1 MDQIGNFY
9 KNKRV
14 FISGHTGFKGIW
26 LTSILL
32 NFGAKIIGL
41 SLDDNKKKLFYEYVK
56 YKKVKSYFGNIENYN
71 FLKKILYKNKP
82 EIIFHLAAQSLVIDG
97 YKFPL
102 KTFRTNILGT
112 LNILEI
118 GKNIPKLR
126 SIIIVTSD
134 KCYENYN
141 KIKSYKETD
150 ILGGVDPYSS
160 SKAAAEIVSAS
171 YLKSFF
177 SKSKIGLATVRAGN
191 VIGGGDW
198 SKNRIIP
205 DCIRSIKT
213 NSKLI
218 LRNPNYIRP
227 WQHVLDPLHGY
238 LLLAMKLFYT
248 PRKFSQAWNFGPSY
262 KETKS
267 VKSIANL
274 IFKKSKKN
282 IKILISKKN
291 NYETYSIQLNS
302 SKARKK
308 LNWHPKYNLKE
319 SINYTYEWY
328 NQYLENKISIILDQ
342 INNYYKKNK

>member
-1 MDQIGNFY
+1 MDQIRNFY

-41 SLDDNKKKLFYEYVK
+41 SLNDNKKKLFYEYVK

-71 FLKKILYKNKP
+71 FIKKILNKNKP

-112 LNILEI
+112 LNLLEI
-118 GKNIPKLR
+118 GKNIPKLK

-134 KCYENYN
+134 KCYKNYN
-141 KIKSYKETD
+141 KLKFYKETD
-150 ILGGVDPYSS
+150 SLGGVDPYSS
-160 SKAAAEIVSAS
+160 SKAAVEIVSDS

-177 SKSKIGLATVRAGN
+177 SKSKIGLATARAGN

-213 NSKLI
+213 SSKLI
-218 LRNPNYIRP
+218 LRNPNHIRP
-227 WQHVLDPLHGY
+227 WQHVLEPLHGY
-238 LLLAMKLFYT
+238 LLLAMKLYHN
-248 PRKFSQAWNFGPSY
+248 PRKFSGAWNFGPLH
-262 KETKS
+262 KEIKS
-267 VKSIANL
+267 VKSIVNL
-274 IFKKSKKN
+274 IFEKSKKN

-302 SKARKK
+302 SKSRKR
-308 LNWHPKYNLKE
+308 LNWNPKYNFKD
-319 SINYTYEWY
+319 SINLTHEWY
-328 NQYLENKISIILDQ
+328 NQYLKNKISIIPEQ
-342 INNYYKKNK
+342 ISSYYKKHK